1 MIKLQKLYK
10 RCSAYSLGFYPFQLV
25 GCGKNANVHYSACE
39 RWGCEVNAYSIKC
52 GTSGSAPARPISLS
66 CVITLL
72 FIYPFVVV
80 CKIHPAIAAAQ
91 IVYSCAAGANTSLRN
106 TFFAFCF
113 CGRVICVKQFISILI
128 QTHNRN
134 TYVMFT
140 HMLASAAPTEIFY
153 TVICAIAVSVVYL
166 R

>member
-1 MIKLQKLYK
+1 M
-10 RCSAYSLGFYPFQLV
+10 
-25 GCGKNANVHYSACE
+25 
-39 RWGCEVNAYSIKC
+39 NAYSIKC

-91 IVYSCAAGANTSLRN
+91 IVFSCAAGTNTSLRN
-106 TFFAFCF
+106 TSVIFCF

-140 HMLASAAPTEIFY
+140 HQRRFSTRLSARLRFLWCTSGKFHGLGIKA
-153 TVICAIAVSVVYL
+153 CATS

>member
-1 MIKLQKLYK
+1 MTKLQKLYK
-10 RCSAYSLGFYPFQLV
+10 RCSAYSLGFYPFQRV
-25 GCGKNANVHYSACE
+25 GYGKNANVHYSACE
-39 RWGCEVNAYSIKC
+39 RWEREVSAYSIKQR
-52 GTSGSAPARPISLS
+52 TSGSAPARPISLS

-91 IVYSCAAGANTSLRN
+91 VVFSCAAGTNTSLRN
-106 TFFAFCF
+106 TSVIFCF

-140 HMLASAAPTEIFY
+140 HMLASAAPTEIFH